1 MNKGTTDSYFPF
13 FGVPYHL
20 ILRGKISGLGNEA
33 LEIWLSGGGGGLFFW
48 FRRESEKS
56 MMVKLNEK
64 TKMTLLIQWHT
75 YNL

>member
-33 LEIWLSGGGGGLFFW
+33 LEIWLSGGVIFLVSSEI
-48 FRRESEKS
+48 REVYDGKTEWENKNDIAHS
-56 MMVKLNEK
+56 MAYL
-64 TKMTLLIQWHT
+64 
-75 YNL
+75 